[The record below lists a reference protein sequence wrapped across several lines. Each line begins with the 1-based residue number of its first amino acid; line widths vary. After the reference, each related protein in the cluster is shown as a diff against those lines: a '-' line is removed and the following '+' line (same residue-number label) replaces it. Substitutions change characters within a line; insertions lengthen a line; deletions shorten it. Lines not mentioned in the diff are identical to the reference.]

1 MKGKR
6 NFLIIMDLEKQI
18 KKLYG
23 DVKISPCPFTEKE
36 ISELEKTGEILVY
49 LPANLSMEE
58 LCNLFGIKANVNF
71 ENEKMIRNVM
81 TKEDQWF
88 ITSASKTP
96 ELIYKSAQFSERVY
110 TDEGLHG
117 MDFRRYLAFAGTFKN
132 LFGDF
137 PDQTYWTFLL
147 SGSYDRSGVSV
158 VGFDSNGV
166 LSHHGWM
173 KDFRAK
179 FTGSR
184 YMVLAPRIEIMPET
198 EKLSRAYRGSSSVES
213 SVESKEA
220 SMD

>member
-1 MKGKR
+1 M
-6 NFLIIMDLEKQI
+6 NLEKQI
-18 KKLYG
+18 KNLYG
-23 DVKISPCPFTEKE
+23 DIKISPCPFTKKE
-36 ISELEKTGEILVY
+36 ISEIEKTGEILVY
-49 LPANLSMEE
+49 LPANLSMDE
-58 LCNLFGIKANVNF
+58 LCELFGIKTNVDF

-96 ELIYKSAQFSERVY
+96 ELIYKSAQFAERVY
-110 TDEGLHG
+110 ADESLHG

-132 LFGDF
+132 LFGNF

-147 SGSYDRSGVSV
+147 SGSYDRSGVSI

-173 KDFRAK
+173 EDFRAK

-184 YMVLAPRIEIMPET
+184 YVVLAPRIEIEPET
-198 EKLSRAYRGSSSVES
+198 EKLSRAYRGSL
-213 SVESKEA
+213 SVESKET